1 MLIPSTTSRKTPL
14 QARSKERVEKIIS
27 SAEFLLKQDELSQLT
42 TSRIAARAGVPVGS
56 IYQYFKDR
64 DEILLALGKKVL
76 NDEDEK
82 FTQAFQEIT
91 PHAHWKEAISGLLA
105 AFQKIVREDDTHY
118 RLDVAL
124 SDNPSWQQANLLS
137 EKRIVE
143 LLASY
148 PLFREKGLSEQEI
161 SSIAQTLVITVSAVV
176 FRSKSRY
183 WKEDADHLVE
193 ESRKMVTAYLET
205 FFED

>member
-1 MLIPSTTSRKTPL
+1 MLIPGATSRKTPL

-27 SAEFLLKQDELSQLT
+27 SAEFLLKQDDLSQLT
-42 TSRIAARAGVPVGS
+42 TSRIAARAGIPVGS

-64 DEILLALGKKVL
+64 DEILLALGNKVL
-76 NDEDEK
+76 DDEDEK

-91 PHAHWKEAISGLLA
+91 PHVHWKEAISGLLS
-105 AFQKIVREDDTHY
+105 AFHKIVREDDTHY
-118 RLDVAL
+118 RLDIAL
-124 SDNPSWQQANLLS
+124 SDNPNWQKANLLS

-148 PLFREKGLSEQEI
+148 PLFDEKGLSEQHKK
-161 SSIAQTLVITVSAVV
+161 SIAQTLVITVSAII

-183 WKEDADHLVE
+183 WTEEVGHLVE
-193 ESRKMVTAYLET
+193 ESRKMVTAYLDT
-205 FFED
+205 VFES